1 MDSICRFIPAKEY
14 SGSLRTVRFVLESKF
29 HTLSQPFYYP
39 IHYLFLVVS
48 GSGTLCLNGKEFA
61 VKTGSLFFSFPQYFH
76 RIKASEDFVYVYISF
91 MGDAVAQLLE
101 ELGVSGERPVF
112 DGYERLIDFWVDAVR
127 LVEPANANLLTEGV
141 LQYTLAM
148 LMSGN
153 NRCRSV
159 GKGEE
164 RFAQIL
170 EQINVCYTD
179 PEFSLGILA
188 EAVSYSP
195 KYLSRVF
202 KNKMGIGFTK
212 YLNNLRVQQACR
224 LMEEGNA
231 SITKVA
237 AQCGF
242 ADPMYFSK
250 VFKHYTGFSPQV
262 FLKRI
267 GKDKTI

>member
-1 MDSICRFIPAKEY
+1 
-14 SGSLRTVRFVLESKF
+14 
-29 HTLSQPFYYP
+29 
-39 IHYLFLVVS
+39 
-48 GSGTLCLNGKEFA
+48 
-61 VKTGSLFFSFPQYFH
+61 
-76 RIKASEDFVYVYISF
+76 
-91 MGDAVAQLLE
+91 
-101 ELGVSGERPVF
+101 
-112 DGYERLIDFWVDAVR
+112 
-127 LVEPANANLLTEGV
+127 
-141 LQYTLAM
+141 
-148 LMSGN
+148 MSGN

-237 AQCGF
+237 VQCGF

-250 VFKHYTGFSPQV
+250 VFKYYTGFSPQV

-267 GKDKTI
+267 GQDKTI